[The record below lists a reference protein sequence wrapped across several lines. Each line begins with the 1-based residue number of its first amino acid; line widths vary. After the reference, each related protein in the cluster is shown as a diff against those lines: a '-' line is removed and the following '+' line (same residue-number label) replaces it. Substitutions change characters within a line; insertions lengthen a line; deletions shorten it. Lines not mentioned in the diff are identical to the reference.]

1 MSDQIEDIVE
11 NLKQSSVWVRILLMI
26 GFAFVLYMVILPA
39 IIILTI
45 AQALFVAITGD
56 PNRNLS
62 GLGSLIEQYVSQII
76 AFVTYNSE
84 YRPFPFSEFPS
95 EELSKEVESPSKSE
109 SAKKKS
115 GSTTEKKSKQSES
128 KKSETETKSTVKK
141 AVKKK
146 APAKKAAKTSP
157 ATAADKEAANKDE
170 SSATDSKE

>member
-39 IIILTI
+39 IIILTV
-45 AQALFVAITGD
+45 AQALFVAITGEA
-56 PNRNLS
+56 NRNLR

-84 YRPFPFSEFPS
+84 ARPFPFSEFPS
-95 EELSKEVESPSKSE
+95 EEITDEGGSPSKTSPT
-109 SAKKKS
+109 KKKT
-115 GSTTEKKSKQSES
+115 GSTADKKAKQSAP
-128 KKSETETKSTVKK
+128 KKADTETKSTVKK

-146 APAKKAAKTSP
+146 APAKKAAKSSADAP
-157 ATAADKEAANKDE
+157 ADKEAASKDE
-170 SSATDSKE
+170 SSASDSKE